1 MTLEQRIEKAKGY
14 RAQGYNCAQCV
25 LVAFSDLTGMDDA
38 AALKTAIGLGGGCG
52 CGEICG
58 VLSAMALVRG
68 MQCQGTPADKGPV
81 YAAMRGL
88 RDIFAGK
95 FGAVACRDLK
105 APGKPATCNDL
116 ILEGI
121 AMLHAATAPSAG

>member
-1 MTLEQRIEKAKGY
+1 MTLEQRIEKAKTY
-14 RAQGYNCAQCV
+14 RSQGYNCAQCV

-38 AALKTAIGLGGGCG
+38 TALKTAIGLGGGCG

-68 MQCQGTPADKGPV
+68 MQSQGAPADKGAV
-81 YAAMRGL
+81 YVSMRGL
-88 RDIFAGK
+88 RDTFAGK

-105 APGKPATCNDL
+105 APGKPVACNDL

-121 AMLHAATAPSAG
+121 AMLHAATA